1 MEMGEMFSGHI
12 LAIQFQ
18 ISLGMISVF
27 DKWELKG
34 EEDNSK
40 MGACLL
46 PRKTQTFQTQYVSTH
61 LSLERDIPWPSSN
74 LVSLFS

>member
-46 PRKTQTFQTQYVSTH
+46 PRKTQTFQTQPILNTLLLQLSTT
-61 LSLERDIPWPSSN
+61 
-74 LVSLFS
+74 